1 MDIIARAMEKNLHF
15 CEELELKG
23 QTWNSFYKNKRGK
36 NLFLFGAGEGMGYF
50 FRNCC
55 DHMDIIGVV
64 DNDCSRQKQ
73 KLGWCCAE
81 VDQTEYEELVID
93 SPEILKTYLKDN
105 VIVLITNINSYFSVV
120 KQLKQMGIVYIYALL
135 VLEAD
140 KRKNQGIGVQE
151 DLKKLQSEYIDWCCR
166 QTIEGNKIIMLIG
179 TYGGH
184 ARQITK
190 ALLKERKDLD
200 IVWVTRNQDVE
211 KPSGVRLVCKRN
223 WKKYFYEME
232 TAKIWLFDDIISLA
246 VRKREN
252 QIYIQVKHWSSIT
265 LKKFYLDD
273 TFSCMSM
280 PAGVTTA
287 IKEDGARMDYLLS
300 GSEFDERSCR
310 SGFGFKGKAV
320 RVGSARS
327 DVLFDRTI
335 REKVL
340 RRLDLDTD
348 VKVCLYVPT
357 YRRDE
362 FERTHSMS
370 ILLNMEAILEVLN
383 DKWEGNWFLLVRLHP
398 NLMLENAVLPQKN
411 KIVNVQNYD
420 DSEELVAAADVMI
433 TDYSSIMF
441 EGAYGNKPVFLY
453 APDKEKFV
461 EGERSLLIDY
471 DRLPFPVAESDEELH
486 HCIRFFKEEEYE
498 KKVKDFLEEYDV
510 CEDGHAS
517 ERAAEFIG
525 KLLEGNEHVCE

>member
-1 MDIIARAMEKNLHF
+1 MDMIEKAMKKKLHLCENLG
-15 CEELELKG
+15 LES
-23 QTWNSFYKNKRGK
+23 QTWNSFRKNKKGK
-36 NLFLFGAGEGMGYF
+36 SLFLFGTGGGMGYF

-55 DHMDIIGVV
+55 NHMEITGVV
-64 DNDCSRQKQ
+64 DNDHSWQKQ

-81 VDQTEYEELVID
+81 TNQTEYEELIID
-93 SPEILKTYLKDN
+93 SPEALSVYPKDN
-105 VIVLITNINSYFSVV
+105 VVVLITNINDYSSVV
-120 KQLKQMGIVYIYALL
+120 EQLKQLGIIHIYVLL
-135 VLEAD
+135 LLEAD
-140 KRKNQGIGVQE
+140 KRTNQGISVQE
-151 DLKKLQSEYIDWCCR
+151 DLGKLQSEYIDWCCH
-166 QTIEGNKIIMLIG
+166 QTIEGHKIVMLIG
-179 TYGGH
+179 IYGGH
-184 ARQITK
+184 ARQITR

-200 IVWVTRNQDVE
+200 IVWITRSQDTE
-211 KPSGVRLVCKRN
+211 KPDGVRLICDRN
-223 WKKYFYEME
+223 WKTYFYEME
-232 TAKIWLFDDIISLA
+232 TAKIWLFDDIVPLS
-246 VRKREN
+246 VRKREK

-287 IKEDGARMDYLLS
+287 VKEDGARMDFLFS

-327 DVLFDRTI
+327 DVLFDSTI
-335 REKVL
+335 RKKVL
-340 RRLDLDTD
+340 SQFDLNTD

-357 YRRDE
+357 YRIGDL
-362 FERTHSMS
+362 ERTHSMP
-370 ILLNMEAILEVLN
+370 ILLDMEAILEALN
-383 DKWEGNWFLLVRLHP
+383 DKWKGNWYLLVRLHP
-398 NLMLENAVLPQKN
+398 GLMLKNAVLPQKN
-411 KIVNVQNYD
+411 KIINVQNYG
-420 DSEELVAAADVMI
+420 DSEELAAAADVMI

-441 EGAYGNKPVFLY
+441 EGAYGKKPVFLY

-461 EGERSLLIDY
+461 ERERSLLIDY
-471 DRLPFPVAESDEELH
+471 DRLPFPAAESDEELH
-486 HCIRFFKEEEYE
+486 HCIRIFEEEEYE